1 MIEMAKIKFSTTH
14 VKTKRYGVC
23 RLAYVSAL
31 HLPRRES
38 KKKEKGQIQFVNM
51 IHQVSLN
58 LFVFA
63 FVFEIKQ

>member
-1 MIEMAKIKFSTTH
+1 MDRAC
-14 VKTKRYGVC
+14 VY
-23 RLAYVSAL
+23 AL